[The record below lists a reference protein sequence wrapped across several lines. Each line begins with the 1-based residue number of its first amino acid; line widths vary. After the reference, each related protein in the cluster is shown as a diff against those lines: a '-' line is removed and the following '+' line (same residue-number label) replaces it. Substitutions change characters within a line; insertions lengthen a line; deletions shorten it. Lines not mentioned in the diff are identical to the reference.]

1 MPHRLLSGRSVNA
14 LGFGAMCLSH
24 AYGVI
29 PTPQVGREVLAAA
42 LDLGAGHIDTAALY
56 GFGRNETL
64 VGEVLK
70 GMRNQVFL
78 ASKCGVSTPE
88 GAREINGRPDRLRAT
103 CEASLQRLQT
113 DHIDLYYLHRWDKQ
127 VPIAESVGALGDLVR
142 EGKIG
147 SIGLSEVSAATLK
160 KAHAEHPIAAVQ
172 TEYSLWTRNPE
183 IAVLEACKDLG
194 TAFVAFSPLGRGFLA
209 GGVRD
214 NQFVEGDFRRTMPR
228 FNDDENLAWN
238 LKWLAGFEALA
249 RRAGITPA
257 QLSLAWVLS
266 RGDHVHVIPGTRSVE
281 HLTENMQTPMVSAD
295 ILAEAEDIVSARN
308 VRGARYSAGSQAE
321 VDTEEFEEA

>member
-24 AYGVI
+24 AYGLI
-29 PTPQVGREVLAAA
+29 PTPEAGRKVLAAA

-70 GMRNQVFL
+70 GVRNQVFL

-113 DHIDLYYLHRWDKQ
+113 DHIDLYYLHRWDKS
-127 VPIAESVGALGDLVR
+127 VPIEESVGALGDLVR

-147 SIGLSEVSAATLK
+147 SVGLSEVSAATLK

-194 TAFVAFSPLGRGFLA
+194 TAFVAFSPVGRGFLA
-209 GGVRD
+209 GAVRD

-228 FNDDENLAWN
+228 FNNDDNLARN
-238 LKWLAGFEALA
+238 LKWFAGFEELAL
-249 RRAGITPA
+249 RAGITPA

-281 HLTENMQTPMVSAD
+281 HLTENMQTPLVSAD
-295 ILAEAEDIVSARN
+295 ILAEAEDIVSARS
-308 VRGARYSAGSQAE
+308 VAGGRYSAGSQAE

>member
-1 MPHRLLSGRSVNA
+1 MTQRSLSGRTVNA

-24 AYGVI
+24 AYGVQ
-29 PTPQVGREVLAAA
+29 PSPEAGRDVLAAA
-42 LDLGAGHIDTAALY
+42 LDLGADHIDTAALY

-70 GMRNQVFL
+70 GRRNEVFL

-88 GAREINGRPDRLRAT
+88 GTREINGRPDRLRAT
-103 CEASLQRLQT
+103 CEASLKRLQVE
-113 DHIDLYYLHRWDKQ
+113 HIDLYYLHRWDKS
-127 VPIAESVGALGDLVR
+127 IAIEESVGALGDLVR

-147 SIGLSEVSAATLK
+147 SIGLSEVSAQTLK

-194 TAFVAFSPLGRGFLA
+194 VAFVAFSPIGRGFLA
-209 GGVRD
+209 GGVRQ

-228 FNDDENLAWN
+228 FNDDDAFAKN
-238 LKWLAGFEALA
+238 LKWFAGFEALA
-249 RRAGITPA
+249 QRAGLTPA

-266 RGDHVHVIPGTRSVE
+266 RGDYIHAIPGTTNFA
-281 HLTENMQTPMVSAD
+281 HLEQNHFTPVSIAPPVLAQAGVLINHGTIWGDRYPASAD
-295 ILAEAEDIVSARN
+295 AEAV
-308 VRGARYSAGSQAE
+308 
-321 VDTEEFEEA
+321 T

>member
-1 MPHRLLSGRSVNA
+1 MPQRLLSGRSVNA

-29 PTPQVGREVLAAA
+29 PTPQAGREVLAAA
-42 LDLGAGHIDTAALY
+42 LDLGADHVDTAALY

-70 GMRNQVFL
+70 GVRNQVFL

-127 VPIAESVGALGDLVR
+127 VPIEESVGALGDLVR

-147 SIGLSEVSAATLK
+147 GIGLSEVSAATLK
-160 KAHAEHPIAAVQ
+160 RAHAEHPIAAVQ

-194 TAFVAFSPLGRGFLA
+194 VAFVAFSPLGRGFLA
-209 GGVRD
+209 GAVRD
-214 NQFVEGDFRRTMPR
+214 NNFVEGDFRRTMPR
-228 FNDDENLAWN
+228 FNNDDNLALN
-238 LKWLAGFEALA
+238 LKWFTGFEDLA
-249 RRAGITPA
+249 HRTGVTPA

-266 RGDHVHVIPGTRSVE
+266 RGDHVHVIPGTRSIE
-281 HLTENMQTPMVSAD
+281 HLTENMQTPRVSAE
-295 ILAEAEDIVSARN
+295 ILAEAEDIVSPRN
-308 VRGARYSAGSQAE
+308 VAGARYSAGSQAE

>member
-1 MPHRLLSGRSVNA
+1 MTQRPLSGRRVNA

-29 PTPQVGREVLAAA
+29 PTPEAGREVLAAA
-42 LDLGAGHIDTAALY
+42 LDLGADHIDTAALY
-56 GFGRNETL
+56 GAGRNETL
-64 VGEVLK
+64 VGQGLK
-70 GMRNQVFL
+70 GVRNRLFL

-88 GAREINGRPDRLRAT
+88 GQREINGRPDRLRAT
-103 CEASLQRLQT
+103 CEASLKRLQT
-113 DHIDLYYLHRWDKQ
+113 DHIDLYYLHRWDKS
-127 VPIAESVGALGDLVR
+127 IAIEESVGALGDLVR

-147 SIGLSEVSAATLK
+147 GIGLSEVSAATLK
-160 KAHAEHPIAAVQ
+160 KAHAEHPVAALQ

-194 TAFVAFSPLGRGFLA
+194 VAFVAFSPVGRGFLA

-214 NQFVEGDFRRTMPR
+214 NRFVEGDFRRTMPR
-228 FNDDENLAWN
+228 FNDDANFARNLNWF
-238 LKWLAGFEALA
+238 AGFEELA
-249 RRAGITPA
+249 KRAGVTPA

-266 RGDHVHVIPGTRSVE
+266 RGDHVHVIPGTTRID
-281 HLTENMQTPMVSAD
+281 HLRENMATPAVPAD

-308 VRGARYSAGSQAE
+308 VAGGRYSPASQAE

>member
-70 GMRNQVFL
+70 GMRNRVFL

-238 LKWLAGFEALA
+238 LKWFASFEALA

>member
-1 MPHRLLSGRSVNA
+1 MTQRSLSGRTVNA

-24 AYGVI
+24 AYGV
-29 PTPQVGREVLAAA
+29 PPSPEAGREVLAAA
-42 LDLGAGHIDTAALY
+42 LDLGADHIDTAALY

-70 GMRNQVFL
+70 GRRDEVFL

-88 GAREINGRPDRLRAT
+88 GTREINGRPDRLRAT
-103 CEASLQRLQT
+103 CEASLKRLQVE
-113 DHIDLYYLHRWDKQ
+113 HIDLYYLHRWDKS
-127 VPIAESVGALGDLVR
+127 IAIEESVGALGDLVR

-147 SIGLSEVSAATLK
+147 SIGLSEVSAVTLG
-160 KAHAEHPIAAVQ
+160 KAHKEHPIAAMQ

-194 TAFVAFSPLGRGFLA
+194 VAFVAFSPVGRGFLA
-209 GGVRD
+209 GGVKD
-214 NQFVEGDFRRTMPR
+214 NRFLEGDFRRTMPR
-228 FNDDENLAWN
+228 FNDDALFAKN
-238 LKWLAGFEALA
+238 LKWFAGFEELA
-249 RRAGITPA
+249 QRAGLTPA

-266 RGDHVHVIPGTRSVE
+266 RGDHVHVIPGTTRVD
-281 HLTENMQTPMVSAD
+281 HLTENMATPVVSAD

-308 VRGARYSAGSQAE
+308 VAGARYSPTSQAE
-321 VDTEEFEEA
+321 VDTEEFEAA

>member
-1 MPHRLLSGRSVNA
+1 MPQRLISGRGVNA

-29 PTPQVGREVLAAA
+29 PAPAAGRDVLAAA
-42 LDLGAGHIDTAALY
+42 LDLGADHIDTAALY
-56 GFGRNETL
+56 GNGRNETL
-64 VGEVLK
+64 VGKVLK
-70 GMRNQVFL
+70 GRRNQVFL

-88 GAREINGRPDRLRAT
+88 GVRDINGRPERLRAT
-103 CEASLQRLQT
+103 CEASLKRLQT
-113 DHIDLYYLHRWDKQ
+113 DHIDLYYLHRWDKS
-127 VPIAESVGALGDLVR
+127 IAIEESVGALGELVR

-147 SIGLSEVSAATLK
+147 GIGLSEVSAPTLK
-160 KAHAEHPIAAVQ
+160 KAHREHPVAAVQ

-183 IAVLEACKDLG
+183 IAVLKACKDLDV
-194 TAFVAFSPLGRGFLA
+194 AFVAFSPVGRGFLA

-214 NQFVEGDFRRTMPR
+214 NRFVDGDFRRTMPR
-228 FNDDENLAWN
+228 FNDDAAFARN
-238 LKWLAGFEALA
+238 LKWFEALEALA
-249 RRAGITPA
+249 RGAGLTPA

-266 RGDHVHVIPGTRSVE
+266 RGDHVHVIPGTTRID
-281 HLTENMQTPMVSAD
+281 HLTENMATPAVSAD

-308 VRGARYSAGSQAE
+308 VIGARYSPVSQAE